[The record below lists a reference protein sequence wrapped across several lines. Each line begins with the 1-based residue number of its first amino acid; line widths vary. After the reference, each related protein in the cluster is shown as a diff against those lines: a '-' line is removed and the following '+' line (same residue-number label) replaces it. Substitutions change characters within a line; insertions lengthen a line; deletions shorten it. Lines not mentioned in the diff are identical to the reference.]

1 LVELTNITILA
12 LLPISNPFSTVPL
25 FLSLTR
31 GQSDAW
37 AQQQAL
43 RIETQ

>member
-1 LVELTNITILA
+1 MVELTIITILA

-31 GQSDAW
+31 GQPDAW

>member
-1 LVELTNITILA
+1 MVELTTITIPA
-12 LLPISNPFSTVPL
+12 LLPISSPFSTVPL

-31 GQSDAW
+31 GHSDAW

-43 RIETQ
+43 RIKTQ